1 VSCILK
7 EMTGNENRYI
17 LTFMREKNSIFE
29 GRVPPLNSLRVFEA
43 AARHKSFV
51 RAAHELHV
59 THGAVSRQIKQLES
73 MIEVELFERRNRAVF
88 LTPQGSVLFEAC
100 ADAMGRLAKAIRKI
114 KTPSESLPLV
124 VSCEPTI
131 AIRWLIPRLAE
142 FRARYPKHQIHL
154 LTAGGN
160 VDFVRDRVDVALR
173 RNDFNWG
180 DQCHAEPV
188 APEMVGPVCTPSLG
202 TVAVKGCKGAH
213 PVKLL
218 HSRTRASAWQ
228 RWREVSGDTIELGE
242 AEHFEHFYLTLQAAS
257 AGLGIAIGSVYMV
270 EDDLRDGRLV
280 APFGFTP
287 DGSEYVLLS
296 PVPFRDDE
304 RRLLFLD
311 WIRYAMAKSQHRLEQ

>member
-1 VSCILK
+1 V
-7 EMTGNENRYI
+7 
-17 LTFMREKNSIFE
+17 REQKSPFE
-29 GRVPPLNSLRVFEA
+29 DRVPPLNSLRVFEA

-51 RAAHELHV
+51 RAADELHV

-88 LTPQGSVLFEAC
+88 LTPEGTVLFEAC
-100 ADAMGRLAKAIRKI
+100 ADAMGRLATVIRKI
-114 KTPSESLPLV
+114 KTAPESLPLV

-142 FRARYPKHQIHL
+142 FRPRFPQNQIHL

-180 DQCHAEPV
+180 GQCHAERV
-188 APEMVGPVCTPSLG
+188 APEMVGPVCAPSLASA
-202 TVAVKGCKGAH
+202 VVKGGNGPH

-218 HSRTRASAWQ
+218 HSRTRALAWQ
-228 RWREVSGDTIELGE
+228 RWREVSSDTVEVGE

-280 APFGFTP
+280 APFGFLP

-296 PVPFRDDE
+296 PVPFRDDD

-311 WIRYAMAKSQHRLEQ
+311 WIRSEMAKSQRGLEL